1 MSKNDSIN
9 KNPTEVTSSNVF
21 TATYSQESY
30 YRDIKKNSL
39 NVSQMSYIFLSESS
53 THQRKKNISLSG
65 ASLTIGISPAG
76 KNGNQVTHGPWMQST
91 QGQSNLEF
99 RKWCMSYLSFKL

>member
-30 YRDIKKNSL
+30 YRDIKKKQPKRFANVLHFSL
-39 NVSQMSYIFLSESS
+39 WEFNPSE
-53 THQRKKNISLSG
+53 KKNISLSG